1 MSRPRQPDETGAKDR
16 LTSSEWSA
24 RYGLN
29 RRRVL
34 AGLGAAT
41 LCAATR
47 PPPARAASG
56 SGAPSQGASLG
67 ASKGASHGLS
77 VFGDL
82 AEPPDFAHFA
92 YARPDAPKGGS
103 VAQELY
109 GTFNTLNAYILRGDP
124 AFGMGLCFDSLMTA
138 SLDERDALYGLVAK
152 SVIVSPDKSELRFVL
167 RPEARFNDGSPL
179 TAQDVVFSLNI
190 LKAKGHPTIRL
201 RLRDME
207 SATADG
213 ADVVVRLAPSRS
225 RQAPLIIAQQPIFS
239 KAYYSTKPFEESTL
253 DPPLGSG
260 PYRVGRAESGRNILF
275 ERVPDYWG
283 ANLPVNVGQNNF
295 DRIRFEYF
303 ADRNVA
309 FEAFKAGAFTVHE
322 EFTSSIWA
330 KGYDFPA
337 FNEGRVK
344 REEIP
349 DANISGIQ
357 GWFFNLRRPVFA
369 DPRVRQAIGAAF
381 DFAWT
386 NSNLMYGAYTRTE
399 SYFEN
404 SDMKA
409 QGPPDAGERALLEP
423 FAAQLPKDVFGE
435 PFTPPKSDG
444 SGQDRALLR
453 RGMELLQA
461 AGMTREGGA
470 MTLKG
475 QPISIELL
483 DFSSAL
489 ERHPRPFIKNLR
501 LFGIYARLRVVDA
514 AQYRKRVEDFDFDII
529 TERLT
534 MAYSPGEELRDL
546 LGSEA
551 AKVPGSRNVTGLA
564 DPVVDALIGR
574 ALVAE
579 TRDELVTICR
589 ALDRVLRAGHYWVP
603 HWYKPTHWIA
613 HWDAFGRPERSPK
626 FDPGILST
634 WWYDPQK
641 AAKAALPEG

>member
-1 MSRPRQPDETGAKDR
+1 MSRPPHSDGTHATGRPVVTERSVRHGLDR
-16 LTSSEWSA
+16 RL
-24 RYGLN
+24 
-29 RRRVL
+29 VL
-34 AGLGAAT
+34 AGLGAAG
-41 LCAATR
+41 LSAAAG
-47 PPPARAASG
+47 PLRAAPAL
-56 SGAPSQGASLG
+56 GAP
-67 ASKGASHGLS
+67 SHGLS

-82 AEPPDFAHFA
+82 ALPADFPHFG
-92 YARPDAPKGGS
+92 YVRPDAPRGGS
-103 VAQELY
+103 VSQEVY

-152 SVIVSPDKSELRFVL
+152 SVTVSPDKRELRFAL

-179 TAQDVVFSLNI
+179 TARDVVFSLNI
-190 LKAKGHPTIRL
+190 LKEKGHPTIRQE
-201 RLRDME
+201 LRDME
-207 SATADG
+207 SAVVDG
-213 ADVVVRLAPSRS
+213 ADVVVRLAPTRS
-225 RQAPLIIAQQPIFS
+225 REAPLVVARQPIFS
-239 KAYYSTKPFEESTL
+239 QAYYSQKPFEESTL

-260 PYRVGRAESGRNILF
+260 AYRVGRVEGGRSIAF
-275 ERVPDYWG
+275 ERVADYWG
-283 ANLPVNVGQNNF
+283 AKLPVNVGQNNF

-337 FNEGRVK
+337 FTEGRVK

-357 GWFFNLRRPVFA
+357 GWFFNLRRPAFA
-369 DPRVRQAIGAAF
+369 DPKVRQAIGDAF

-399 SYFEN
+399 SFFEN

-409 QGPPDAGERALLEP
+409 KGPPDAAERALLEP
-423 FAAQLPKDVFGE
+423 FAAQLPKEVFGE

-453 RGMELLQA
+453 QGMELLQA

-470 MTLKG
+470 MKLRG
-475 QPISIELL
+475 QPISIEFL
-483 DFSSAL
+483 DSSSAL
-489 ERHPRPFIKNLR
+489 ERHTQPFIKNLR
-501 LFGIYARLRVVDA
+501 LIGIDARLRIVDA
-514 AQYRKRVEDFDFDII
+514 AQYRQRLEKFDFDVI
-529 TERLT
+529 TQRIV
-534 MAYSPGEELRDL
+534 MAYSPGEELRNL
-546 LGSEA
+546 FGSEA
-551 AKVPGSRNVTGLA
+551 AKIPGSRNLMGLQ
-564 DPVVDALIGR
+564 DPVVDALIEK

-579 TRDELVTICR
+579 RRDELVTICR

-634 WWYDPQK
+634 WWYDGQK
-641 AAKAALPEG
+641 AARAALPER